1 MKLVKDAKRAWR
13 WYSLQAMTIAAAI
26 QGAWLAL
33 PPDMLKAVPDWAVQA
48 ATGALLLSG
57 VVGRLI
63 DQGGGDE

>member
-1 MKLVKDAKRAWR
+1 
-13 WYSLQAMTIAAAI
+13 MTIAAAI

-57 VVGRLI
+57 IVGRLI